1 MFQVELTLYSQLCF
15 AVSILK
21 KSCPRP
27 DLSPVRAPGLLRKLS
42 ISSQEIWSFAS
53 IHWTL
58 SVIAV
63 PHFKWSSQNIFSF
76 PDLSLTPSLLMAAA
90 VSSWQLQQQ
99 KQRPSAGCLI
109 SGKYSY
115 YSSISIFLL
124 IIIMMISI
132 FVPVQFRSANFQ
144 ISVLYAPAPGLDSVR
159 PMKEWINSGRIS

>member
-63 PHFKWSSQNIFSF
+63 PHFKCWSSQNIFSF

-109 SGKYSY
+109 SGKNSY
-115 YSSISIFLL
+115 YSSIVNFN
-124 IIIMMISI
+124 ISLDYHHDDKHI
-132 FVPVQFRSANFQ
+132 CACPVPIGQLPDFCF
-144 ISVLYAPAPGLDSVR
+144 ICPGPR
-159 PMKEWINSGRIS
+159 PRFCPSNEGMN